1 MTANTN
7 IVEST
12 HSGKTRQW
20 IPEGNYADLS
30 RTQTLTLLNQR
41 TVRSNGKTLQQ
52 IPEGTML
59 FDKADKTVGM

>member
-12 HSGKTRQW
+12 HSGKARQW
-20 IPEGNYADLS
+20 IPEGSYADLS

-59 FDKADKTVGM
+59 FDKPDITVGM